1 MASSKEYLSFVLDQ
15 LSGLNEITYRAMMWE
30 FILYYR
36 GKIIGGIYDDRL
48 LVKPVMAAKRLMP
61 DAVLEIPYDGAK
73 EMLLVED
80 VDDREF
86 LSGLVEAMYDEL
98 PERRK

>member
-1 MASSKEYLSFVLDQ
+1 MPRLIKREKQNDGPGNYIYSH
-15 LSGLNEITYRAMMWE
+15 
-30 FILYYR
+30 ILYYR

-86 LSGLVEAMYDEL
+86 LVRLVEALYEEL